1 MLLLL
6 FFFCIAITATAGEPD
21 TSCNRAARINYD
33 GIYRVLEYP
42 EFVINND
49 IYGFVAVNGL
59 LDTNGYFQDLYVK
72 ESYCE
77 LLNSDAFDAVRK
89 VRHLPAQKNCRKI
102 PVRLDVSVFFLAGST
117 YPKRTP
123 VQHILWN
130 YHKALQFGKQD
141 SMQLYYQRGMQFF
154 KMGEDSLAQLDYTK
168 ALNASRDN
176 YLPRFDEL
184 IYERIQQYLPAI
196 SDNADSMLARF
207 RLLQSNF
214 LYQKAQETLD
224 TLIFRPNA
232 DYFHLLLLRGGVYYS
247 WKKYDYA
254 IEDYQLAYQIDST
267 KSFILKNIGSAYYA
281 AGRYDSSMFYSLRA
295 FEKDTSSLAAILNYA
310 LAKLRV
316 GYIDDAK
323 LLFTHWLPIA
333 KKKHSD
339 EILDGLFL
347 SLQGLLFDDIQ
358 TEVVEE
364 VLAKQLGI
372 DRNNFWQLW

>member
-1 MLLLL
+1 MLLIL
-6 FFFCIAITATAGEPD
+6 FLFCVVYTAHAGEPD
-21 TSCNRAARINYD
+21 TSCNRPAGINYD

-42 EFVINND
+42 EFVIEND

-59 LDTNGYFQDLYVK
+59 LDTNGYFQDLYIK

-89 VRHLPAQKNCRKI
+89 VRHLPARKNCRKI
-102 PVRLDVSVFFLAGST
+102 AVRLDVTVFFLAGSV

-130 YHKALQFGKQD
+130 YDKALQFSNQD
-141 SMQLYYQRGMQFF
+141 RAQLYYQRGMQFF
-154 KMGEDSLAQLDYTK
+154 KMSEDSLARLDYK
-168 ALNASRDN
+168 RALHESKDN
-176 YLPRFDEL
+176 YLPYFDEL

-196 SDNADSMLARF
+196 SDNSDSMLIRF

-232 DYFHLLLLRGGVYYS
+232 DFFPLLVMRAGVYML

-254 IEDYQLAYQIDST
+254 IEDYLLAYQIDTT

-295 FEKDTSSLAAILNYA
+295 FEKDTSSSASILNYA

-316 GYIDDAK
+316 GYVNDAK
-323 LLFTHWLPIA
+323 LLYSQWVPIV
-333 KKKHSD
+333 KKQHSD
-339 EILDGLFL
+339 NLLDNVFL
-347 SLQGLLFDDIQ
+347 NLQGLLFEGIH

-364 VLAKQLGI
+364 ILSQQLGI